1 VSILYFNLEV
11 KSEMNPLASYACGMA
26 ARSTCTAAAAAP
38 RWLSDDEQRA
48 WIAVANLIVQL
59 PGALDAQ
66 LQRDS
71 GINLFEYMV
80 LSRLSM
86 TPDRTSRMSDL
97 AEPTGGSLSRL
108 SNVIKRL
115 EQRGFVRREPDPGDG
130 RYTNAIL
137 TEPGWEKVVAAA
149 PGHVAAVRH
158 LVLDPLGPAQIAA
171 LGEIGEQL
179 RAHLRGECAGAAAHQ
194 IEDLPDC

>member
-1 VSILYFNLEV
+1 
-11 KSEMNPLASYACGMA
+11 MA
-26 ARSTCTAAAAAP
+26 ATP
-38 RWLSDDEQRA
+38 HWLSEEEQQA
-48 WIAVANLIVQL
+48 WVAVAQLVLQL
-59 PGALDAQ
+59 PSALDAQ

-71 GINLFEYMV
+71 DVNLFEYLT

-86 TPDRTSRMSDL
+86 TPDRLLRMSAL
-97 AEPTGGSLSRL
+97 AELTGGSLSRL
-108 SNVIKRL
+108 SNVVKRL
-115 EQRGFVRREPDPGDG
+115 EQRGFVRREPDPADG

-137 TEPGWEKVVAAA
+137 TAQGWEKVVAAA

-179 RAHLRGECAGAAAHQ
+179 RTHVRGECDRAAHA
-194 IEDLPDC
+194 DAARSDTDC

>member
-1 VSILYFNLEV
+1 
-11 KSEMNPLASYACGMA
+11 M
-26 ARSTCTAAAAAP
+26 
-38 RWLSDDEQRA
+38 
-48 WIAVANLIVQL
+48 
-59 PGALDAQ
+59 
-66 LQRDS
+66 
-71 GINLFEYMV
+71 
-80 LSRLSM
+80 
-86 TPDRTSRMSDL
+86 
-97 AEPTGGSLSRL
+97 
-108 SNVIKRL
+108 IKRL

-179 RAHLRGECAGAAAHQ
+179 RAHIRGECAGAAAHQ
-194 IEDLPDC
+194 IEDAPDC

>member
-1 VSILYFNLEV
+1 
-11 KSEMNPLASYACGMA
+11 MA
-26 ARSTCTAAAAAP
+26 ARPAATP
-38 RWLSDDEQRA
+38 RWLTDAEQQA
-48 WIAVANLIVQL
+48 WIAVAQLVLQL

-71 GINLFEYMV
+71 GVNLFEYLT

-86 TPDRTSRMSDL
+86 APDRLLRMSAL
-97 AEPTGGSLSRL
+97 AELTGGSLSRL
-108 SNVIKRL
+108 SNVVKRL
-115 EQRGFVRREPDPGDG
+115 EQRGFVRREPDPADG

-137 TEPGWEKVVAAA
+137 TTEGWDKVVAAA
-149 PGHVAAVRH
+149 PGHVEAVRH

-179 RAHLRGECAGAAAHQ
+179 RAHVRGECAAPPPA
-194 IEDLPDC
+194 ETDC

>member
-1 VSILYFNLEV
+1 MSILYFKLEV
-11 KSEMNPLASYACGMA
+11 KPEVKPAGLVCLRYG
-26 ARSTCTAAAAAP
+26 RSLPQTAAAAAP
-38 RWLSDDEQRA
+38 RWLSDDEQQA
-48 WIAVANLIVQL
+48 WIAVAHLILQL

-86 TPDRTSRMSDL
+86 APDRTSRMSEL
-97 AEPTGGSLSRL
+97 AEESSGSLSRL

-115 EQRGFVRREPDPGDG
+115 EQRGLVRREPDPGDG

-158 LVLDPLGPAQIAA
+158 LVLDPLDPAQATTLIDESNTLIGQMAA
-171 LGEIGEQL
+171 LAKDGTPPSAPACHE
-179 RAHLRGECAGAAAHQ
+179 
-194 IEDLPDC
+194 

>member
-1 VSILYFNLEV
+1 
-11 KSEMNPLASYACGMA
+11 MA
-26 ARSTCTAAAAAP
+26 ARSTRTAAAAAP
-38 RWLSDDEQRA
+38 RWLSDDEQQA
-48 WIAVANLIVQL
+48 WIAVAHLVLQL

-66 LQRDS
+66 LQRES

-86 TPDRTSRMSDL
+86 APGRTSRMSEL
-97 AEPTGGSLSRL
+97 AEESSGSLSRL

-137 TEPGWEKVVAAA
+137 TPEGLELLVASA
-149 PGHVAAVRH
+149 PAHVAKVRE
-158 LVLDPLGPAQIAA
+158 LVIDALTPAQ
-171 LGEIGEQL
+171 LRQL
-179 RAHLRGECAGAAAHQ
+179 RAASERILEGVEAASR
-194 IEDLPDC
+194 

>member
-1 VSILYFNLEV
+1 MNLR
-11 KSEMNPLASYACGMA
+11 ASYACGMA
-26 ARSTCTAAAAAP
+26 ARSARTAAAAAP
-38 RWLSDDEQRA
+38 RWLSDDEQQA
-48 WIAVANLIVQL
+48 WIAVANLILQL

-66 LQRDS
+66 LQRES

-86 TPDRTSRMSDL
+86 APDRTSRMSEL

-179 RAHLRGECAGAAAHQ
+179 RAHIRGECAGAAAHQ
-194 IEDLPDC
+194 IEDDSDC

>member
-1 VSILYFNLEV
+1 
-11 KSEMNPLASYACGMA
+11 M
-26 ARSTCTAAAAAP
+26 
-38 RWLSDDEQRA
+38 
-48 WIAVANLIVQL
+48 AVAHLIVQL
-59 PGALDAQ
+59 PGVLDAQ
-66 LQRDS
+66 LQRES

-86 TPDRTSRMSDL
+86 APGRTSRMSEL

-171 LGEIGEQL
+171 LAEIGEQL
-179 RAHLRGECAGAAAHQ
+179 RTHVRGQCADAGAPAGVASSSC
-194 IEDLPDC
+194 PGRWPGT

>member
-1 VSILYFNLEV
+1 M
-11 KSEMNPLASYACGMA
+11 SE
-26 ARSTCTAAAAAP
+26 
-38 RWLSDDEQRA
+38 
-48 WIAVANLIVQL
+48 
-59 PGALDAQ
+59 
-66 LQRDS
+66 
-71 GINLFEYMV
+71 
-80 LSRLSM
+80 
-86 TPDRTSRMSDL
+86 L

-115 EQRGFVRREPDPGDG
+115 EQRGFVRREPDPGNG

-179 RAHLRGECAGAAAHQ
+179 RTHVRGECDGAAAHQ
-194 IEDLPDC
+194 IEDAPDC